1 MLIGLVLG
9 FILGIT
15 SVGSGALVGLA
26 LILLYRLGRAASSA
40 PTSSTPP

>member
-1 MLIGLVLG
+1 MVIGLVLG
-9 FILGIT
+9 IVLGMT
-15 SVGSGALVGLA
+15 SVGSGALVGLV